1 MTQTAVQARQITLT
15 QALNEAM
22 REEMHRDERVFIMG
36 EDIQTGVY
44 GASAGLANDFGMER
58 VRDCPLSENAFF
70 GAAVGAA
77 AVGMRPIVESA
88 FCFSWVAMD
97 SLVSQAAKM
106 RYMFGGQV
114 NLPIV
119 YRLSTYYGGNMAAH
133 HSDRAHP
140 IFMNIPGFKVIFPS
154 TAYDGKGLMKTAIR
168 DDDVTIFCEDR
179 TVLGARGFVPEE
191 EYTVPLGVAD
201 VKREGTD
208 VTIVAI
214 GGMVPRALEAAG
226 EAGAGGHL
234 GGGGGPTHTCPPG
247 QGDHTGI
254 GYQDGEARDGGHGP
268 QDVQRRQRDCR
279 HGGDGGVL
287 VLAGAHPEVGNGQRP
302 YPLQPCP
309 GAALLPHRRYHR
321 RRRQEDPGVAAE
333 GIYKAACEDRVQG
346 REVSR
351 PCD

>member
-22 REEMHRDERVFIMG
+22 REEMRSDERVFIMG

-154 TAYDGKGLMKTAIR
+154 NAYDGKGLMKTAIR

-191 EYTVPLGVAD
+191 DYTIPLGVAD
-201 VKREGTD
+201 IKREGTD

-226 EAGAGGHL
+226 KLE
-234 GGGGGPTHTCPPG
+234 
-247 QGDHTGI
+247 Q
-254 GYQDGEARDGGHGP
+254 
-268 QDVQRRQRDCR
+268 
-279 HGGDGGVL
+279 
-287 VLAGAHPEVGNGQRP
+287 
-302 YPLQPCP
+302 
-309 GAALLPHRRYHR
+309 
-321 RRRQEDPGVAAE
+321 E
-333 GIYKAACEDRVQG
+333 GISAEVVDPRTLVPLDKATILESVAKTG
-346 REVSR
+346 RLVTVDMAHKTCSAASEIAAMVAMEGFWSLQAPIQR
-351 PCD
+351 LGTANVHIPFSPALEPLCYPTADTIADGVRKTLE